1 MLDTATFLT
10 TVYTLLDDLSQ
21 AELAPLRAR
30 TMGRRPRV
38 SDSDVLTLALL
49 GHWYRLSERALLRRA
64 QSDWRGFF
72 PDQLSQ
78 SAFNRRVRGLATVF
92 AWLVPRLAA
101 ELGGATARYEILDGV
116 SVPLERCCRGATQR
130 LLGADADF
138 GKGGSEKR
146 WYYGCKLLL
155 SVTPQGVITG
165 FVAGPASTEER
176 WLAEAL
182 LSGRQQPD
190 SDAWCGSPVPAAHRS
205 AGKRYSG
212 PTGPVWPRLGL
223 GVAGTGAYLADCGY
237 TGAWW
242 TGHWRADYSA
252 RVVTPWS
259 YTPEDTTALRAHA
272 GLRQIVET
280 ANAHLKE
287 DLALE
292 YLGARSRWGLR
303 ARLAAKLS
311 MLNLAMLLNQRAG
324 RPLFAL
330 ATLAA

>member
-10 TVYTLLDDLSQ
+10 TVYTVLDDLYQSD
-21 AELAPLRAR
+21 LAPLRAH
-30 TMGRRPRV
+30 TPGRRPRV
-38 SDSDVLTLALL
+38 SDSEVLTLALL

-64 QSDWRGFF
+64 AGDWRPFF

-92 AWLVPRLAA
+92 SWLVPRLAA
-101 ELGGATARYEILDGV
+101 ELGAATARYEILDGV

-138 GKGGSEKR
+138 GKGGSDKR

-155 SVTPQGVITG
+155 SVTPQGVVTG
-165 FVAGPASTEER
+165 FVAGPANTEER

-182 LSGRQQPD
+182 LSGRE
-190 SDAWCGSPVPAAHRS
+190 SHGVGAWCGADVPAPQRS
-205 AGKRYSG
+205 AGKLYHG
-212 PTGPVWPRLGL
+212 PSGPVWPRLGL
-223 GVAGTGAYLADCGY
+223 GVRGSDAYLGDCGY

-242 TGHWRADYSA
+242 TQHWRQDYGA

-272 GLRQIVET
+272 ALRQIVET
-280 ANAHLKE
+280 DNAHLKG

-292 YLGARSRWGLR
+292 YPGARSRWGLR
-303 ARLAAKLS
+303 ARVAAKLS
-311 MLNLAMLLNQRAG
+311 MLNLALLLNQRAG